1 MYLKSSFKSR
11 AGYDNARTVLYYEWA
26 LTEGTLRVALA
37 AIRSIATCY
46 TSTYVF
52 D

>member
-1 MYLKSSFKSR
+1 MVVKWAIVVVIRFDSEYRKTRLLFL
-11 AGYDNARTVLYYEWA
+11 VYYEWA

-46 TSTYVF
+46 M
-52 D
+52 